1 MINKRLVTATS
12 YDPTKQ
18 SQSEII
24 SQLNSDIESKKI
36 SLPIYQRDL
45 SWTLKKV
52 VDLFNYQLYGKAPVS
67 PLSLNRISL
76 VANDSIVPQVEL
88 LSRKLIDN
96 KDIREGQMSVIDGQ
110 QRLTSNYK
118 AYCDDDS
125 FRNIVLDLSRGYF
138 REIKQSPNNNQIPV
152 GKLLNKDDQVLYD
165 YLNNVA
171 GITDFNDIS
180 IILKARTKINQ
191 YSYTL
196 HIANGM
202 NEKEQI
208 QWFEVLNNAGSKVSA
223 LQMTFAKLGSKGFD
237 IYARYGEPFRNK
249 IDSFDLDNLFSPYTT
264 NVSYPIAMLNP
275 ELEQL
280 KNKNHLNNFAP
291 IPSDT
296 KEKQLTKL
304 TEDELKRITSRTL
317 NSLDYA
323 LKFIDDND
331 LSKYINRMDYIMYVT
346 GYISAK
352 GYVNINVNGLINW
365 IKQVDFSNKSNS
377 ERRNIYTGL
386 LTI

>member
-18 SQSEII
+18 SQSQTI
-24 SQLNSDIESKKI
+24 SQLNDDIENKKI

-67 PLSLNRISL
+67 PLSLNQISL
-76 VANDSIVPQVEL
+76 AANNYLVPQVEL
-88 LSRKLIDN
+88 LSRNLIDDE
-96 KDIREGQMSVIDGQ
+96 DIREGQKSVIDGQ

-138 REIKQSPNNNQIPV
+138 REVKQSPNNNQIPV
-152 GKLLNKDDQVLYD
+152 GKLLNKNDQILYS

-171 GITDFNDIS
+171 QITDFNDIS

-202 NEKEQI
+202 DEREQI

-237 IYARYGEPFRNK
+237 IYASYGEPFRNK
-249 IDSFDLDNLFSPYTT
+249 IDAFDLDELFSPYTT

-275 ELEQL
+275 ELELIQG
-280 KNKNHLNNFAP
+280 KNHSNNFAP

-296 KEKQLTKL
+296 KESQLTKL
-304 TEDELKRITSRTL
+304 TVSELKNITSKTL
-317 NSLDYA
+317 ESLDFA
-323 LKFIDDND
+323 LSFIDDNN
-331 LSKYINRMDYIMYVT
+331 LSSYVNRMDYIMYVT
-346 GYISAK
+346 GYISYK
-352 GYVNINVNGLINW
+352 GHSNINGDGLIDWVKN
-365 IKQVDFSNKSNS
+365 VDFSNKSNS
-377 ERRNIYTGL
+377 ERRQLYTDL
-386 LTI
+386 LAI